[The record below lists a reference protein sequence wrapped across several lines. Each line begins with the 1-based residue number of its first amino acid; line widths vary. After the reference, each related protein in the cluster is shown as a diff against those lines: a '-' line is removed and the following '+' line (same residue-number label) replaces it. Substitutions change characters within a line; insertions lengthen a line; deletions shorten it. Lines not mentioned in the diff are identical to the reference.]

1 MFRLLAFAFLA
12 SAAAAP
18 ALAQTAPG
26 PVAVGAQIGTTGL
39 GVEGQFRVSDYV
51 TVRAAGDLF
60 RYEEEF
66 DTDDLRYEGELDFS
80 TVSAFVDVHPF
91 RNAFFVS
98 AGGFLGGRSVE
109 VTGTPKRDVVIAG
122 QVIPAPRFGR
132 LVGEA
137 DFGDAAPFVG
147 VGFNNTFTQDG
158 RWGFKV
164 LAGAAFG
171 SDPTVELRRE
181 GGDPLP
187 PTVQSQFDAER
198 EAEER
203 DLEQEL
209 EDLKTL
215 PVLQLGLAYRF

>member
-1 MFRLLAFAFLA
+1 
-12 SAAAAP
+12 
-18 ALAQTAPG
+18 
-26 PVAVGAQIGTTGL
+26 
-39 GVEGQFRVSDYV
+39 
-51 TVRAAGDLF
+51 
-60 RYEEEF
+60 
-66 DTDDLRYEGELDFS
+66 
-80 TVSAFVDVHPF
+80 VHPF

-109 VTGTPKRDVVIAG
+109 VSGTPKRDVVIAG
-122 QVIPAPRFGR
+122 QVIPPPRFGR

-147 VGFNNTFTQDG
+147 LGFNNTFTQGG

-181 GGDPLP
+181 GGDVLP
-187 PTVQSQFDAER
+187 AAVQAQFDADR